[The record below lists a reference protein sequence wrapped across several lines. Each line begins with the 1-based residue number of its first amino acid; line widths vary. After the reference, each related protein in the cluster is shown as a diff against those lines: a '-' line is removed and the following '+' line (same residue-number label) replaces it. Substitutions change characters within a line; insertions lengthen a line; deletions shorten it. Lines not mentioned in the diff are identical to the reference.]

1 MGKYIISLMPI
12 IISFLAL
19 VVNFIHGS
27 NRNKTVI
34 FDTLSK
40 EMSAKKP
47 NPYVVQACISR
58 IHSSRPIPFSI
69 LKRLLS
75 HENSFEIIQLFSFG
89 RKILD
94 IFKLYESNGKI
105 IVDYSMAYKSKK
117 NLWAS
122 GLLCLAVMLFLYYL
136 SVTTLLDLMMSIDF
150 MIVRDSRMLSTW
162 IGIIP
167 EMCILIFCLLLN
179 FIFSWQFQIIC
190 SSKKRIKK
198 IQKLLDEGRASK
210 TRLQ

>member
-1 MGKYIISLMPI
+1 MGKYIISLIPI

-27 NRNKTVI
+27 NRNKTGIV
-34 FDTLSK
+34 DTLSK
-40 EMSAKKP
+40 EMSTKKP

-75 HENSFEIIQLFSFG
+75 YENSFEIIQLFSFG

-94 IFKLYESNGKI
+94 IFKFYESNGKI
-105 IVDYSMAYKSKK
+105 IVDYSLAYKSSK

-136 SVTTLLDLMMSIDF
+136 SVSTLLDLMMSIDI
-150 MIVRDSRMLSTW
+150 MLVRDSRILSTW
-162 IGIIP
+162 IGLIP
-167 EMCILIFCLLLN
+167 ETYILIFCLVLN

-190 SSKKRIKK
+190 SSKKRINK
-198 IQKLLDEGRASK
+198 IQKLLDEGRMLK
-210 TRLQ
+210 MRFQ